1 MFILSIKQNKTYID
15 NTVILHVIRYQLFI
29 HTKNMSTIQIKNRN
43 NKYRKNKAEWD
54 ISFVFFLFI
63 FSSIEKMLKYDA

>member
-15 NTVILHVIRYQLFI
+15 NTVIIRYQLFI